1 MKFKSLLVGAFLVV
15 LSGVSHAAAMTNSW
29 ENTLID
35 FLFRGQAYTPPSKI
49 YIALFTTCPTDS
61 SGGTEVTGSG
71 YGRVDPGTS
80 ALTVWGGT
88 DTGGTSTS
96 SGVNG
101 TTYNLAALT
110 FPVATGDWAGPINC
124 FGGMTALSGGTLL
137 FYAPL
142 TAARTI
148 TNGSTASFAIGALTF
163 QIDN

>member
-1 MKFKSLLVGAFLVV
+1 MKFKSLLAGVFLAI
-15 LSGVSHAAAMTNSW
+15 LSSVSHAAAMTNTW
-29 ENTLID
+29 ENSLID
-35 FLFRGQAYTPPSKI
+35 FLFRAQAYTPPTKI
-49 YIALFTTCPTDS
+49 YIALFSTCPTDS

-88 DTGGTSTS
+88 STGGTSTS
-96 SGVNG
+96 AGSDG
-101 TTYNLAALT
+101 TTYNLGVLT
-110 FPVATGDWAGPINC
+110 FPSATGDWTTANC
-124 FGGMTALSGGTLL
+124 FGGMTASSGGTLL

-163 QIDN
+163 QLDN